1 MPNLF
6 TGSTTKSTLSG
17 SGLAG
22 APTDYSS
29 SASDC
34 CCPSSTVFLDTLTTK
49 LLAMTRSLQKQF
61 EDLEKNQQPPSIGP
75 RAPRLAQISV
85 SATVSVKYAYYIY
98 VQRYGPPVNG
108 KFDQLYID
116 LINAE
121 IALGKEHEDS
131 DSDSDC

>member
-6 TGSTTKSTLSG
+6 TGSMVRSTLTG
-17 SGLAG
+17 SGLG
-22 APTDYSS
+22 GTSAPYSS
-29 SASDC
+29 STSDC

-49 LLAMTRSLQKQF
+49 LLAMTRSLQQQF
-61 EDLEKNQQPPSIGP
+61 TDLEKNQKPPSVGP
-75 RAPRLAQISV
+75 RAPRLAEIKV
-85 SATVSVKYAYYIY
+85 SAVVSVKYAYFIY

-108 KFDQLYID
+108 KFDPLYID

-131 DSDSDC
+131 GSDC